1 MSSFI
6 IPKKLTYTTDLVPRQ
21 FWSLPEAIGVQYLS
35 ELRLRMGPTP
45 CVWEWECVCRLEE
58 LMTEGPWRSGVMG
71 VAAEVGG

>member
-1 MSSFI
+1 M
-6 IPKKLTYTTDLVPRQ
+6 
-21 FWSLPEAIGVQYLS
+21 GVQYLS
-35 ELRLRMGPTP
+35 ELRRRMGPTP

>member
-1 MSSFI
+1 MKTQGSSVC
-6 IPKKLTYTTDLVPRQ
+6 TCVCSTV
-21 FWSLPEAIGVQYLS
+21 PEAMGVQYLS
-35 ELRLRMGPTP
+35 ELRRRMGPTP

>member
-1 MSSFI
+1 MSAC
-6 IPKKLTYTTDLVPRQ
+6 YG
-21 FWSLPEAIGVQYLS
+21 LPEAMGVQYLS

>member
-1 MSSFI
+1 M
-6 IPKKLTYTTDLVPRQ
+6 
-21 FWSLPEAIGVQYLS
+21 QYLS